1 MEPAIDPTAWLAP
14 GVVVLGDV
22 TLGKQASLWYGTVV
36 RGDTE
41 RIVIGEETNIQDLS
55 MVHAD
60 PGVPCLIGRRVSA
73 GHRVILHGCTVDDD
87 CLIGMGAI
95 LLNGVK
101 VGAGSIVGAGTVLP
115 EGKEIPP
122 RLARGG
128 RAGPRPPTRRRR
140 GPDAHGTHLAA
151 LRRAG
156 PAAPRRGVPVA
167 RDRSGVN
174 VSRSRLTSIACQ
186 DRGRPLECRS

>member
-122 RLARGG
+122 GSLVVGVPGRVLRPVDDAAWTRIELTWRHYVALAERH
-128 RAGPRPPTRRRR
+128 RAGQFPRHAT
-140 GPDAHGTHLAA
+140 DM
-151 LRRAG
+151 
-156 PAAPRRGVPVA
+156 
-167 RDRSGVN
+167 
-174 VSRSRLTSIACQ
+174 
-186 DRGRPLECRS
+186 E

>member
-1 MEPAIDPTAWLAP
+1 MDTPIDPTAWIAP
-14 GVVVLGDV
+14 GAVVLGDV
-22 TLGKQASLWYGTVV
+22 TLGKDVSLWYGTVV

-41 RIVIGEETNIQDLS
+41 RIVIGDATNIQDLS

-60 PGVPCLIGRRVSA
+60 PGVPCLIGQRVSV

-101 VGAGSIVGAGTVLP
+101 IGAGTIVGAGTVLT

-122 RLARGG
+122 GSLVV
-128 RAGPRPPTRRRR
+128 
-140 GPDAHGTHLAA
+140 
-151 LRRAG
+151 
-156 PAAPRRGVPVA
+156 GVPGRVLRPVDDTARARMEQTWRHYVA
-167 RDRSGVN
+167 LSARHRAAEFPRHETP
-174 VSRSRLTSIACQ
+174 VSQ
-186 DRGRPLECRS
+186 DAGHA